1 VTYCLIQ
8 KVEVVLDYG
17 ATLNL
22 IGYRTEENRLRI
34 QRATEPD
41 VTVLR
46 GTEAQR
52 LRKTR
57 CTHIIQES
65 TYAICIRD

>member
-1 VTYCLIQ
+1 MEL
-8 KVEVVLDYG
+8 
-17 ATLNL
+17 TLNL
-22 IGYRTEENRLRI
+22 IGYRTEENRPRI

-57 CTHIIQES
+57 CTHIIQDV
-65 TYAICIRD
+65 YICNLYPRLRKKPKPQLI